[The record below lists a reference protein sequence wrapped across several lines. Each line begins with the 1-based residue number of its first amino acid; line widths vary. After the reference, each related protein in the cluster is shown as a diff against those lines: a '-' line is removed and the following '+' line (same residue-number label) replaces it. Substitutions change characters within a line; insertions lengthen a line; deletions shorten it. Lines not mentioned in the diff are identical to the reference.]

1 MCGNTVVILGKYE
14 VGCVCWRDC
23 PTQVAICSNPC
34 LPWHSLTP
42 SDPRIPPLFPEKNP
56 WNAPQFPLSLSTP
69 TNPSYPLFPRQYC
82 SQNKLSVHVSAERQS
97 SRAGGLRLTVRH
109 PSPCLYTPR
118 RKPASEPCTHRAQ
131 RARSES
137 RFSKRQTLAV
147 CSCRHAAVLREFQ
160 TLGEE
165 LFSSDIIINKTFGT
179 NMSIY
184 WTRNIL
190 QRLSA
195 KMLFLWL
202 NLWRICW
209 LYESN
214 PNPPIFEANSEIL
227 TSLWWAPSDL

>member
-1 MCGNTVVILGKYE
+1 MWL
-14 VGCVCWRDC
+14 CV
-23 PTQVAICSNPC
+23 
-34 LPWHSLTP
+34 LEGL
-42 SDPRIPPLFPEKNP
+42 SDTGSYLLKPLPPLALTHPLRPQDPTTVP
-56 WNAPQFPLSLSTP
+56 WKKPLKCSTVSTLTIHPHKPLISPLPKAILFTKQVECSRQCRAAELTGRRAAPHCA
-69 TNPSYPLFPRQYC
+69 PSFAA
-82 SQNKLSVHVSAERQS
+82 V
-97 SRAGGLRLTVRH
+97 
-109 PSPCLYTPR
+109 YTPR

-165 LFSSDIIINKTFGT
+165 LFSSDIIINNTFGT